1 MFSIHKLNVRK
12 AMEGEN
18 SMNLEND
25 IPDYAMVPAK
35 QYEEKTLMPVTNCA
49 IHTPMEVTNVLDG
62 KKFTFAIEEDVLVP
76 DIKPDLK
83 EILIMEGFANLS
95 TREIK
100 DSTNENEYTTISGD
114 LSIQTLYL
122 PEKPDS
128 LCPVISIESMI
139 PFKEQC
145 KVNKAD
151 SIQFFCHVDK
161 IDYSVIIERKY
172 RIKIVLTISTKE
184 YNNITLNL
192 FDGLKGENLHFLKE
206 NTEFSS
212 LFSRKKDILS
222 IKEYI
227 SPISDTIPGQILFKD
242 IAITENYKQITPDK
256 IILNGFVCL
265 NILYYDKPSNDDL
278 YSNMH
283 QLKEKIEF
291 TQFIPLQ
298 NANNISYCNI
308 SFDSSQLRLKIC
320 QHEDGQDIFQLEGD
334 LITYVELFK
343 SSHHE
348 IITDAYH
355 KEKNF
360 VFDKKE
366 TNINILMGTTNNESS
381 VREIFVPRDITS
393 DIESILFTTGQITK
407 SNHYYEQNKII
418 TEGTI
423 SVRMICKLA
432 TDDSQLTSITE
443 EIPFRTAS
451 SICDSQVN
459 GTICQQIYLKDF
471 WSEKI
476 NGRQLEFNST
486 IVTVTEIIKPVS
498 FTQLTN
504 PAFQVGSSKETS
516 SPIVIYCCKKND
528 SLWHIAK
535 KFRTSTEAILS
546 INNLEKED
554 LCEGQKLL
562 IMR

>member
-1 MFSIHKLNVRK
+1 
-12 AMEGEN
+12 MEGEN
-18 SMNLEND
+18 TMNLEKD

-35 QYEEKTLMPVTNCA
+35 QYEERTLMPVTNCA
-49 IHTPMEVTNVLDG
+49 IYTPIEVTNVLEG
-62 KKFTFAIEEDVLVP
+62 KKFTFIIEEDVLVP

-83 EILIMEGFANLS
+83 EIIVMEGLATLS
-95 TREIK
+95 TREVKEFAK
-100 DSTNENEYTTISGD
+100 DNEYTTISGE

-122 PEKPDS
+122 PEKSDS
-128 LCPVISIESMI
+128 TCPIISIESKI

-151 SIQFFCHVDK
+151 NIQLSCHVDK
-161 IDYSVIIERKY
+161 IDHTVINERKY
-172 RIKIVLTISTKE
+172 RIKATLTIVTKE

-192 FDGLKGENLHFLKE
+192 FDGLKGDNLYLLKE
-206 NTEFSS
+206 NAEFSS
-212 LFSRKKDILS
+212 LCAKKKDVLS

-227 SPISDTIPGQILFKD
+227 SPISDTIPNQILFKD
-242 IAITENYKQITPDK
+242 IAITENYKQITQDK

-265 NILYYDKPSNDDL
+265 NILYCDKSSNDDL
-278 YSNMH
+278 CSNIH
-283 QLKEKIEF
+283 QLQEKIEF

-298 NANNISYCNI
+298 NASNINYCNI
-308 SFDSSQLRLKIC
+308 SFDSSQLRLKVC
-320 QHEDGQDIFQLEGD
+320 QHEDGQEIFRLEGD

-343 SSHHE
+343 SSQHE

-355 KEKNF
+355 KEKDF
-360 VFDKKE
+360 VFDKTE
-366 TNINILMGTTNNESS
+366 TGINVLIGSSNSEAS
-381 VREIFVPRDITS
+381 VREIFVPKDLTS
-393 DIESILFTTGQITK
+393 DIETILFTSGQITK

-423 SVRMICKLA
+423 SARIICQLA
-432 TDDSQLTSITE
+432 TDDLQLTSITE
-443 EIPFRTAS
+443 EIPFRVAS
-451 SICDSQVN
+451 PICDSQSN
-459 GTICQQIYLKDF
+459 ETICQQIDLKDI

-486 IVTVTEIIKPVS
+486 IVTATETIKPVS
-498 FTQLTN
+498 FTLLTN
-504 PAFQVGSSKETS
+504 PAFQTGSSKETS

-535 KFRTSTEAILS
+535 KFRTSKEAILS